1 MTSFVDS
8 IGSKIDVSLSIT
20 VAKKI
25 SSSLEGVGGLDDLDV
40 LKASIM
46 ILWLLTF
53 LESCVSSSSL
63 PMILSSIIPRATL
76 STALVTI
83 RRIFVVIM
91 FQLILNLVQPKM
103 SDKLGGTI
111 LMDLRKSNYFSE
123 NSSISNFFNSE
134 IPLSIWPVVE
144 AFVVS
149 SLTIIIVSFI
159 FRMISMKSSENF
171 SMLPEIQR

>member
-1 MTSFVDS
+1 MVSFIDS

-25 SSSLEGVGGLDDLDV
+25 SSSFSGFDDLDV
-40 LKASIM
+40 LKASVM
-46 ILWLLTF
+46 IVWLLTF
-53 LESCVSSSSL
+53 LESCMISSL
-63 PMILSSIIPRATL
+63 PTILSSVVPKATL
-76 STALVTI
+76 STALVTV

-103 SDKLGGTI
+103 SDKLGETI
-111 LMDLRKSNYFSE
+111 LMDLRKSDFR
-123 NSSISNFFNSE
+123 NSE

-144 AFVVS
+144 AFAVS
-149 SLTIIIVSFI
+149 SLTIIVVSFV
-159 FRMISMKSSENF
+159 FRMITIKSMENF